1 MSLDKEN
8 KTPFRDTSITQG
20 YINYLDN
27 LHLEVEKNDYSA
39 LEVEAEL
46 INIHRLYADVLG
58 FSINEVRKH
67 YFERSAPK
75 VDTIRAYTLKDILNY
90 KNSELT
96 GDIVPRIITTGV
108 NILSAYAK
116 TGKSR
121 FMYFL
126 LHSLIISKEFLGFPT
141 RRVGTILFYQL
152 EESTKLIQKRLRNS
166 DFDNEDNEDIKLAL
180 ETDQIMII
188 RTLKIYDG
196 LRTLEKDIK
205 QYGKKNKVS
214 LIIID
219 TLRGAMRGSGISENS
234 AEWAS
239 PIGDLQA
246 FSIANDLSIILIHHH
261 NKSKKAAGTSALE
274 GEANQL
280 IDVYKNVDDKG
291 KAIDPKYPPNALIF
305 KTNPR
310 DGLAATFIVRGKR
323 DGSKERLELLDEEG
337 ITVNILS
344 LEVKVVNLLK
354 QDEFRE
360 SVCKGLTLEEIADKL
375 EEDDLDILGI
385 TLERLQESA
394 FVDSNRTKGIDF
406 YYIPD
411 YILDLYGDLGILGKS
426 ERLEI
431 KHQDISVLLQTATT
445 KEEVS
450 EAFSGLSEVDKDT
463 VWGLL
468 SNNHKNRIK
477 SILLQTA
484 FSKKEI
490 LKIFKKAV
498 SDEDREAIITLLPE
512 EHQIRIRETLA
523 S

>member
-1 MSLDKEN
+1 MSSEKE
-8 KTPFRDTSITQG
+8 KTPFKDTAITQA
-20 YINYLDN
+20 YINHLDD
-27 LHLEVEKNDYSA
+27 LHLEVEKKEYSA
-39 LEVEAEL
+39 LQIEAEI
-46 INIHRLYADVLG
+46 INIQKLYVDVLG
-58 FSINEVRKH
+58 FSVNDVRKH
-67 YFERSAPK
+67 YFERAAPK
-75 VDTIRAYTLKDILNY
+75 VDTVRAYTLKDILNY
-90 KNSELT
+90 RNSELT

-166 DFDNEDNEDIKLAL
+166 DFDNEDNPDIKLAL

-205 QYGKKNKVS
+205 KYGKNNKVS

-219 TLRGAMRGSGISENS
+219 TLRGAMRGAGMSENS

-239 PIGDLQA
+239 PVGDLQA

-261 NKSKKAAGTSALE
+261 NKNKKAAGTSALE

-291 KAIDPKYPPNALIF
+291 KVIDPKYPSNALIF

-323 DGSKERLELLDEEG
+323 EGSKERLELLDEEG
-337 ITVNILS
+337 ITPDILS
-344 LEVKVVNLLK
+344 LEVKVINLLK
-354 QDEFRE
+354 QDEYKE
-360 SVCKGLTLEEIADKL
+360 DVCKGLTLQDITNLLDYEDVDKL
-375 EEDDLDILGI
+375 AL
-385 TLERLQESA
+385 TLERLLESS
-394 FVDSNRTKGIDF
+394 FIDSNRTKGVDY
-406 YYIPD
+406 YYIPN
-411 YILDLYGDLGILGKS
+411 YILDLYGSLGILGKS

-445 KEEVS
+445 KGEINV
-450 EAFSGLSEVDKDT
+450 AFKGLSEIDKDT

-468 SNNHKNRIK
+468 SDEHKNRIR
-477 SILLQTA
+477 SILLQTT
-484 FSKKEI
+484 FNKKEI
-490 LKIFKKAV
+490 LAIFNNT
-498 SDEDREAIITLLPE
+498 SDEDKEVIFSLLPE
-512 EHQIRIRETLA
+512 EQRSRVQEVLA